1 MEGLQEWWDNLET
14 RERMFVLVAGIVVS
28 VFLLYNLTWAPLTSA
43 RDNKLQQVQNKQ
55 ELLAWM
61 QTKSSEVK
69 QLRLTNPNMLST
81 SRDRSLLAVV
91 DSTAKQL
98 GLSQSIKRIE
108 PNGKENVNLWIENMP
123 FDSLM
128 ILLGQLDKRD
138 NIRVKEANLSNQD
151 GPGLINAKISLG
163 RV

>member
-1 MEGLQEWWDNLET
+1 MQGIQAWWDNLQA
-14 RERMFVLVAGIVVS
+14 RERMFVLVAAIVVFG
-28 VFLLYNLTWAPLTSA
+28 FLAYNLTWAPLATA
-43 RDNKLQQVQNKQ
+43 RDDKLQQVQNKR

-61 QTKSSEVK
+61 QTKSGEVK
-69 QLRLTNPNMLST
+69 QLRLTNPNLLSS

-98 GLSQSIKRIE
+98 GLGQSIKRIE
-108 PNGKENVNLWIENMP
+108 PSGKESVNLWIEDMP

-138 NIRVKEANLSNQD
+138 NIRVTEASLSNQD
-151 GPGLINAKISLG
+151 GPGLISAKISLG